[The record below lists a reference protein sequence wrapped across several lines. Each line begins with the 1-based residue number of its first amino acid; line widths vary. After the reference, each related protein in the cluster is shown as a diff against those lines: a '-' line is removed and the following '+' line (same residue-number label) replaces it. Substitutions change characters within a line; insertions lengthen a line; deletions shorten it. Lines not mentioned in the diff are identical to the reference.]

1 MREFWHGVTTLFR
14 GFGWWRRA
22 PRLMATGLIP
32 AAVVAVLFSAGLIA
46 LGFAVP
52 GIAEWA
58 TPFADGWE
66 PFWATALRVVVA
78 IAIVV
83 GAAALAVLT
92 FTAVTLMVG
101 EPVYHRVWASVE
113 RSTAGAVPDAGY
125 SIWRAAGD
133 GISLVLRGIGI
144 GAVSLLVGLIPVAG
158 AVLAAVTG
166 AVLTGWTLADELT
179 QRGLTAR
186 GLAARDRRRLLRGSR
201 LRVLGF
207 GVATH
212 LCFLVPGGAIA
223 VMPAAVAG
231 ATLLA
236 QDLAAATTP
245 TPGATPSPRA

>member
-1 MREFWHGVTTLFR
+1 MREFWRGVATLGR

-22 PRLMATGLIP
+22 PRLMAAGLIP
-32 AAVVAVLFSAGLIA
+32 AAIVALLFSAALLA

-58 TPFADGWE
+58 TPFADAWE
-66 PFWATALRVVVA
+66 PFWATALRVVVGV
-78 IAIVV
+78 AIVA
-83 GAAALAVLT
+83 GAVALAVLS
-92 FTAVTLMVG
+92 FTAVALVVG
-101 EPVYHRVWASVE
+101 EPVYHRIWRSVE
-113 RSTAGAVPDAGY
+113 RAAGEVPDARY
-125 SIWRAAGD
+125 SLWRAGGD
-133 GISLVLRGIGI
+133 AVSLVARGIGI
-144 GAVSLLVGLIPVAG
+144 GLLSLIVGLIPVVG

-186 GLAARDRRRLLRGSR
+186 GIGGRERRRLRRGSR
-201 LRVLGF
+201 ARVLGF

-212 LCFLVPGGAIA
+212 LCFLIPGGAIA

-236 QDLAAATTP
+236 QDLAGATP
-245 TPGATPSPRA
+245 PPGAPPSPRA